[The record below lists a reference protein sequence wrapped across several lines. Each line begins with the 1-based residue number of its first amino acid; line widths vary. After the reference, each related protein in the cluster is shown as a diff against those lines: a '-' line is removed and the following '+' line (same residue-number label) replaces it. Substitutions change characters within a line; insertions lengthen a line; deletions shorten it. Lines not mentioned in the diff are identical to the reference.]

1 MIQKEATFKKNS
13 FLQNNWARVPNLV
26 MIRAVV
32 GSSHVP
38 PELVEG
44 HRLVRLLRVLVV
56 LKQFK
61 EVQTDVSQWGA
72 TKKLLM

>member
-1 MIQKEATFKKNS
+1 
-13 FLQNNWARVPNLV
+13 

-44 HRLVRLLRVLVV
+44 HRVVRLLRVLVV